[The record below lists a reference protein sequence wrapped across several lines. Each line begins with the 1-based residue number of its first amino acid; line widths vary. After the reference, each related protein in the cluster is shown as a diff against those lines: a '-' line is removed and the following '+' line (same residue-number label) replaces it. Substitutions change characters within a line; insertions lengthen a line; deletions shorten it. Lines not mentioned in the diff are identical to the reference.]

1 MKKNVLII
9 LLAAIITVSYFPT
22 YAEDDD
28 IDKEIKMYMGDT
40 KVINVSSPIRIVI
53 GNPGIVDVAEVTKSN
68 MVINSVAVGST
79 TLVFWDN
86 FGEQTYKVQVFSEDL
101 SDDKRRIDS
110 LLEKL
115 NLPGVYTQAEEEE
128 AKVFILGRVKTAQD
142 LERIQVA
149 LGKLSAKTVDL
160 VQVREEEAVIEIEA
174 QVLEL
179 SKDASDT
186 LGFTWPGTVTLTDVS
201 GPTTTATS
209 FRKVFHLS
217 DFTRTAFNFTLDALV
232 QEGKAR
238 ILSRPSLACQSGK
251 EAELLV
257 GGEKPTFTTQVASAG
272 GQGTS
277 VSYKE
282 YGIKLKIKPT
292 VLENDRIKLGV
303 NVEVS
308 EIGDAE
314 TIGSATAPSA
324 KAYPLTKRTAST
336 ELFLN
341 NSQTLVIGGL
351 IKRKEEE
358 DVRRVPFLSEI
369 PIVGVVFRKKTTKSG
384 GGQGQRGETELF
396 ITITP
401 TIVSR
406 GQEAKGTESKIKKS
420 ELKDTAAS
428 GKTPEIIPVSEA
440 AEPIKETP
448 AQLVPDKP
456 LDPIISYSRIVQKRV
471 LENLSYPLKAK
482 EAGFQGTV
490 KLGLRISY
498 SGKLIE
504 AVVKQS
510 SGYKVLDEQAVSVAK
525 GIESFPPFP
534 STIDKEELWVDVP
547 ILYKLD

>member
-1 MKKNVLII
+1 MKKNVSII
-9 LLAAIITVSYFPT
+9 LLAVIITVSYFPT
-22 YAEDDD
+22 YADDD

-40 KVINVSSPIRIVI
+40 KVIDVSNPTRIVI
-53 GNPGIVDVAEVTKSN
+53 GNPGIIDIAEVTKSN
-68 MVINSVAVGST
+68 MLVNPVAVGDT

-86 FGEQTYKVQVFSEDL
+86 FGEQAYKVQVFSEDL

-115 NLPGVYTQAEEEE
+115 ALPGVYTQAEEEE
-128 AKVFILGRVKTAQD
+128 AKVFLLGKVKSAQD

-149 LGKLSAKTVDL
+149 LGKLSAKTVNL
-160 VQVREEEAVIEIEA
+160 IQVREEEAIIEIEA

-179 SKDASDT
+179 NKDATDT

-201 GPTTTATS
+201 GPTTTPTS
-209 FRKVFHLS
+209 FSKVFHLS

-272 GQGTS
+272 GEGTS
-277 VSYKE
+277 VDYKE

-303 NVEVS
+303 NVDVS
-308 EIGDAE
+308 EVGDAE

-351 IKRKEEE
+351 IKQKEEE
-358 DVRRVPFLSEI
+358 DVRKVPFLSEV
-369 PIVGVVFRKKTTKSG
+369 PVVGLLFRKKTTKSG

-406 GQEAKGTESKIKKS
+406 SPEAKEAEAKIKKP
-420 ELKDTAAS
+420 ELKDAAAS
-428 GKTPEIIPVSEA
+428 EKTSDIVPVSKTPELVKEA
-440 AEPIKETP
+440 P
-448 AQLVPDKP
+448 AQLAPDKP
-456 LDPIISYSRIVQKRV
+456 LDPIASYSQLVQRRV
-471 LENLSYPLKAK
+471 LEKLNYPIKAK

-525 GIESFPPFP
+525 KIEPFPPFP